1 MIDILGKTGV
11 AALMFTLL
19 YVSML
24 FLPNGQKIVDTINAK
39 FFHRYTL
46 ITRTIMIFSCI
57 SNITKMLRKNMAQ
70 YKIKTNIKVIIL
82 MR

>member
-1 MIDILGKTGV
+1 MLKYKYILNFKGERTMIDILGKTGV

-46 ITRTIMIFSCI
+46 ITRIIMIFSCI
-57 SNITKMLRKNMAQ
+57 GIIYVVFKNI
-70 YKIKTNIKVIIL
+70 
-82 MR
+82 